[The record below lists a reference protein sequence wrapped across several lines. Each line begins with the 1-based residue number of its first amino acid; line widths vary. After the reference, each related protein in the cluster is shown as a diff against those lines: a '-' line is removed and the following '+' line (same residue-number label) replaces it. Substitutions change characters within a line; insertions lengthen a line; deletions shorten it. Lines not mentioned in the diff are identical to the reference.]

1 MLKNMTTLEPSEIVS
16 LYYEAL
22 YGGRLEQVKEL
33 MTADS
38 YRMTLETFGL
48 RLALTDAAFKK
59 LLKESKNDSE
69 ALTKVETMLAVDLAS
84 RNLTPEIEICSIND
98 NGAQRQ
104 TVEYT
109 QDGKSKKL
117 YFSKEE
123 EGWKINYYAGRTV
136 A

>member
-84 RNLTPEIEICSIND
+84 RNLTPEIEICSIKH